1 MAVAVTARS
10 PNSRGAI
17 IACAALAFPLWQLRS
32 ALGWGA
38 GPAGVPQI
46 PSLHLIGQ
54 QDPHRPWSEALALAM
69 NSTHTQVYYL
79 QGGHGVDQA
88 QARDPI
94 LQALIDGF
102 MAAGAGAS
110 TLTLHWRK
118 TSGLSSRAVVG
129 NLQITARFSTRFR
142 CCLSC

>member
-1 MAVAVTARS
+1 MATALQPDRLG
-10 PNSRGAI
+10 RGAI

-79 QGGHGVDQA
+79 QGGTGWIKP
-88 QARDPI
+88 RPETP
-94 LQALIDGF
+94 
-102 MAAGAGAS
+102 S
-110 TLTLHWRK
+110 YRP
-118 TSGLSSRAVVG
+118 
-129 NLQITARFSTRFR
+129 
-142 CCLSC
+142 